1 MPEINQER
9 LQPCLF
15 DRLTDE
21 NPEVRQDSRSTR
33 VISLQRYRDG
43 VLRDLRWLL
52 NAKAHLEPD
61 VIQEFGEVRRSVL
74 NYGMRDLAGMLSS
87 DLDPGEIEHQIK
99 EAILD
104 FEPRIMPNT
113 LMVRALGESVRDTH
127 NPNVIAIEITG
138 ELWAT
143 PLPEQLFLQT
153 QIDLD
158 TGECLL

>member
-1 MPEINQER
+1 MPEYSQER

-21 NPEVRQDSRSTR
+21 NPEAKQDSRSTR
-33 VISLQRYRDG
+33 VISVQRYREG

-52 NAKAHLEPD
+52 NAKAHLDLDE
-61 VIQEFGEVRRSVL
+61 IQEFGEVPRSVL
-74 NYGMRDLAGMLSS
+74 NYGMRDLAGQLSS
-87 DLDPGEIEHQIK
+87 DLDPGEIEQQIK
-99 EAILD
+99 QAILD
-104 FEPRIMPNT
+104 FEPRILPNT
-113 LMVRALGESVRDTH
+113 LTVRALGQSVKETH
-127 NPNVIAIEITG
+127 NPNIIAIEISG